1 MSARSAA
8 LARNR
13 KAANRVALAV
23 DQPVVRSLVG
33 SALVAVV
40 LLALTPVGLATVG
53 PAVMTNIFISIV
65 AVVGLGMFA
74 GNAGILSFGHVGFMA
89 LAAYVSGLLTT
100 PAAIKET
107 FVPNLPTWLGS
118 AELPFLAAMVITVL
132 FVSTFAFLVGIA
144 IVRLS
149 GYGAAIATLGL
160 LVVVRSVLLGAR
172 DITAGAQ
179 TFYGLPPVTN
189 VPIALVFAVGAV
201 TVARLFRESLPGLQ
215 LRSARED
222 ELAAVSFGA
231 DVRRLRLR
239 AWVLSAA
246 VVSVAGVLLAHF
258 ITAFS
263 PREFFLPL
271 TFEYIVMLII
281 GGMATVFGGVGGA
294 ILVMLVTELLRG
306 ADAGLTIG
314 PIQLPAFFGL
324 TQVVLA
330 LAMLLVMYFRRQGL
344 FGTREPD
351 EWLLKQWLRWANRGS
366 N

>member
-1 MSARSAA
+1 MAA
-8 LARNR
+8 HPRTLVTNR
-13 KAANRVALAV
+13 RVAHRVAQAV
-23 DQPVVRSLVG
+23 DRPVVRSLVG
-33 SALVAVV
+33 SAVVAVL
-40 LLALTPVGLATVG
+40 LLALTPIGLATVG
-53 PAVMTNIFISIV
+53 ASVMTNIFINIV
-65 AVVGLGMFA
+65 AVVGLGIFA

-100 PAAIKET
+100 PAAIKAT
-107 FVPNLPTWLGS
+107 IVPNLPSWLGS
-118 AELPFLAAMVITVL
+118 AELPFLAALVITVL
-132 FVSTFAFLVGIA
+132 VVSTFALLVGIA

-149 GYGAAIATLGL
+149 GYAAAIATLGL
-160 LVVVRSVLLGAR
+160 LVVIRSVLLGAR
-172 DITAGAQ
+172 DLTAGAQ
-179 TFYGLPPVTN
+179 TFYGLPTVTN
-189 VPIALVFAVGAV
+189 LPIALAFAIGAV
-201 TVARLFRESLPGLQ
+201 AVARLFRESLSGLQ

-231 DVRRLRLR
+231 DVQRLRLR
-239 AWVLSAA
+239 AWVISAA

-271 TFEYIVMLII
+271 TFEFIVMLII

-294 ILVMLVTELLRG
+294 ILVMIVTELLRG

-351 EWLLKQWLRWANRGS
+351 EWLLKQWVRWANRGGQ
-366 N
+366 